1 MMKKYNYIPVDL
13 NLPPLSLVEGEEGR
27 TYLTPSGKRLPSV
40 TTVTGFE
47 GKEGFDI
54 WRRKNPRESIRVLD
68 RGNKLHSM
76 MEHLLKNED
85 VELTEDMEIN
95 SLFTMT
101 KNHVEHCID
110 NVYAL
115 EKQMWSETI
124 GLAGR
129 ADCICDYNGKLSI
142 VDFKG
147 SNKEKTESG
156 IKNYFQQA
164 TAYALMYHEISG
176 NKVEQIVV
184 LAACET
190 GVLQEFIKKPIDYV
204 DGLLKS
210 IQLYKQWYELKPSTT
225 TLFS

>member
-1 MMKKYNYIPVDL
+1 MKKYNYIPVDL
-13 NLPPLSLVEGEEGR
+13 GLPPLSVVEGEEGR
-27 TYLTPSGKRLPSV
+27 TYLTPSGRKLPSV

-47 GKEGFDI
+47 GRDGIEI
-54 WRRKNPRESIRVLD
+54 WRRKNPREAQRTCD

-76 MEHLLKNED
+76 MEQYLKNEE
-85 VELTEDMEIN
+85 VELTENVEID
-95 SLFTMT
+95 SLFSIMSH
-101 KNHVEHCID
+101 HVSNFID

-115 EKQMWSETI
+115 EQQMWSETI

-129 ADCICDYNGKLSI
+129 ADCICDYDGKLSV

-147 SNKEKTESG
+147 STREKTESG

-164 TAYALMYHEISG
+164 TAYALMYQEITG
-176 NKVEQIVV
+176 KPVEQIVV
-184 LAACET
+184 VVASET
-190 GVLQEFIKKPIDYV
+190 GTLQEFRKKPIDYV

-210 IQLYKQWYELKPSTT
+210 IQLYKQWYEGKSQP

>member
-1 MMKKYNYIPVDL
+1 MKKYNYIPVDL
-13 NLPPLSLVEGEEGR
+13 GLAPLSVVEGEEGR
-27 TYLTPSGKRLPSV
+27 TYHSPSGRRLPSV

-47 GKEGFDI
+47 GKDGMEI
-54 WRRKNPRESIRVLD
+54 WRRKNPREAIRVVE

-76 MEHLLKNED
+76 MEHLLKNEE
-85 VELTEDMEIN
+85 VELTEDVEID
-95 SLFTMT
+95 SLYEML
-101 KNHVEHCID
+101 KNHVENHID

-115 EKQMWSETI
+115 EQQMWSESI

-129 ADCICDYNGKLSI
+129 ADCICDYDGKLSV

-164 TAYALMYHEISG
+164 TAYALMYQEITG
-176 NKVEQIVV
+176 KKVEQIVV

-190 GVLQEFIKKPIDYV
+190 GTLQEFKKKPIDYV
-204 DGLLKS
+204 DGLLNAIK
-210 IQLYKQWYELKPSTT
+210 LYNQWHEIKPPS

>member
-1 MMKKYNYIPVDL
+1 M
-13 NLPPLSLVEGEEGR
+13 VE
-27 TYLTPSGKRLPSV
+27 
-40 TTVTGFE
+40 
-47 GKEGFDI
+47 
-54 WRRKNPRESIRVLD
+54 

-76 MEHLLKNED
+76 MEHLLKNEE
-85 VELTEDMEIN
+85 VELTEDVEID
-95 SLFTMT
+95 SLYEML
-101 KNHVEHCID
+101 KNHVENHID

-115 EKQMWSETI
+115 EQQMWSESI

-129 ADCICDYNGKLSI
+129 ADCICDYDGKLSV

-164 TAYALMYHEISG
+164 TAYALMYQEITG
-176 NKVEQIVV
+176 KKVEQIVV

-190 GVLQEFIKKPIDYV
+190 GTLQEFKKKPIDYV
-204 DGLLKS
+204 DGLLNAIK
-210 IQLYKQWYELKPSTT
+210 LYNQWHEIKPPS